1 MPTSPNQTPEGRGLT
16 PEEKTEVRAISDRIA
31 RLEMARGLIEAG
43 KKDKALALLL
53 RLRDAYQD
61 AAKKK
66 LVEHMI
72 KKAQE
77 P

>member
-1 MPTSPNQTPEGRGLT
+1 MSQPNLT
-16 PEEKTEVRAISDRIA
+16 PDERKEVRAISDRIA
-31 RLEMARGLIEAG
+31 RLEMARGLLEAG
-43 KKDKALALLL
+43 KKDKALAILL

-61 AAKKK
+61 EAKRR

-77 P
+77 

>member
-1 MPTSPNQTPEGRGLT
+1 MPTSPDLT
-16 PEEKTEVRAISDRIA
+16 PEERSEVRAISDRIA
-31 RLEMARGLIEAG
+31 RLEMARGLLEAG
-43 KKDKALALLL
+43 KKDKALAILL

-61 AAKKK
+61 ESRRR

>member
-1 MPTSPNQTPEGRGLT
+1 MPNLT
-16 PEEKTEVRAISDRIA
+16 PDERKEVRAISDRIA
-31 RLEMARGLIEAG
+31 RLEMARGLLEAG

-53 RLRDAYQD
+53 KLRDAYQD
-61 AAKKK
+61 EAKQR

-77 P
+77 

>member
-1 MPTSPNQTPEGRGLT
+1 MPPPDLT
-16 PEEKTEVRAISDRIA
+16 PDEQKEVRAISDRIA
-31 RLEMARGLIEAG
+31 RLEMARGLIEGG
-43 KKDKALALLL
+43 KKDKALAILL

-61 AAKKK
+61 EAKRK

-77 P
+77 S